1 MIIINNY
8 KHIFIYIKILYIN
21 ILRNIFY
28 IFQILISEFKI
39 NKQKFIFQII
49 NNLILYKKHTLLKSI

>member
-49 NNLILYKKHTLLKSI
+49 NNLILYNFI